1 MLDSSVK
8 HVSPAVGND
17 QARESIHKV
26 VERSVNSTLF
36 LFMLQALLKHI
47 EFVVALCLHLDFLL
61 TFAFAKMCM
70 IEVRVSRNRN
80 TCKKSLDDSLV
91 MSE

>member
-26 VERSVNSTLF
+26 VERSVNSMLF
-36 LFMLQALLKHI
+36 SFMLQALLKHI
-47 EFVVALCLHLDFLL
+47 EFVVALCLHFNFPL
-61 TFAFAKMCM
+61 
-70 IEVRVSRNRN
+70 VVSRNRN
-80 TCKKSLDDSLV
+80 ACKKSLDDIHA